1 MYSPGEVSK
10 LLDVPPST
18 LRRWSAIFAPLLSP
32 GAQGGGRKRIYT
44 DDDLNLLTRIRD
56 LSAHGVAL
64 DKIPEQLGQVID
76 HPGDIP
82 EPITALA
89 LPGVLREWR
98 KIAAQLEQ
106 LQATQQA
113 TQERL
118 DRLEA
123 YLKTPWYR
131 RIGKKPPE

>member
-10 LLDVPPST
+10 LLDVPTST
-18 LRRWSAIFAPLLSP
+18 LRRWSAHFAPYLSP
-32 GAQGGGRKRIYT
+32 SAQGKGHKRVYT
-44 DDDLNLLTRIRD
+44 DDDLNLLTQIRD
-56 LSAHGVAL
+56 LTAKSVHL
-64 DKIPEQLGQVID
+64 DKIPELLGQVID
-76 HPGDIP
+76 QPGEVP
-82 EPITALA
+82 EPVTALA

-98 KIAAQLEQ
+98 KITAQLEQ

-123 YLKTPWYR
+123 YLKLPWYR